1 MKAYT
6 GIYPIRTMCRV
17 LMISVSRY
25 YAWLSGKPTN
35 RAQQDMILTALVKAA
50 HIKTRETYGVERLHA
65 ELVDSGV
72 EITKYKVQSLRRK
85 LGLRC
90 KQPKRFKI
98 TTNSNHDKAI
108 APNLLQQEFS
118 VERPNQAWSSDITY
132 IWTAE
137 GWQYLAGIKDLY
149 SREIVGYAISPRMT
163 TTLCLDALKMAI
175 KQRRPASGL
184 IVHSDR
190 GSQYCSNAYRAYLDR
205 YYLVCSM
212 SRKGNCYDNA
222 PIESF
227 WGSLK
232 NELIHQTHYT
242 TREQSRGEI
251 VEWIEIF
258 YNRVRRHTK
267 LGNISPAQAFQNYMQ
282 KAA

>member
-1 MKAYT
+1 VKAYT
-6 GIYPIRTMCRV
+6 GIYPIRIMCRV

-35 RAQQDMILTALVKAA
+35 RAQQDLILGALVKAA

-65 ELVDSGV
+65 ELVESGV

-98 TTNSNHDKAI
+98 TTNSDHDKAI

-149 SREIVGYAISPRMT
+149 SREIVGYAISHRMT
-163 TTLCLDALKMAI
+163 TALCLDALKMAI

-184 IVHSDR
+184 IVHSVER
-190 GSQYCSNAYRAYLDR
+190 SYEKQYCLKPVKINHSF
-205 YYLVCSM
+205 S
-212 SRKGNCYDNA
+212 
-222 PIESF
+222 PILPNVRSSSE
-227 WGSLK
+227 
-232 NELIHQTHYT
+232 
-242 TREQSRGEI
+242 
-251 VEWIEIF
+251 
-258 YNRVRRHTK
+258 NR
-267 LGNISPAQAFQNYMQ
+267 SPCH
-282 KAA
+282 